1 MFKNNLKIALRT
13 LRKNKIYTAVTLIG
27 LTAGIAAVLLIFR
40 MVTYELGFNKNFAN
54 YDRIVRVVSKEALP
68 DGDINYGTC
77 TPIPAMDVIEET
89 VSQFEHMSRVKEMW
103 VTMSLP
109 DPNGGPPLKKFN
121 MEDGE
126 TGFFV
131 EPEFFEVF
139 QLDWKAGDPAS
150 ALVQPNTI
158 VLAERYAKKFFNTA
172 EEAMGK
178 QLVMDNLVPMTVTGI
193 IADLPINCDFNFP
206 FLSSWPTL
214 KAYADYFFYDPEWG
228 SCSSNNQVYALLYGP
243 EQIDAGNDVIAA
255 VGKEEYLDR
264 RTGKQGKTHYLQ
276 PLSDLHFNEE
286 LSHSGNH
293 RVGKTRLRIL
303 GGIGVLIL
311 IMACFNFINLA
322 TAQSALRAKEVGVR
336 KTLGS
341 GRKQLVGQ
349 FMSET
354 GIIVFLAVIL
364 GVNLAVIC
372 APLLKHVSD
381 VSDTVPFLSNPMVW
395 GFLALVSIAVTLLA
409 GLYPSLALASY
420 KPVEALRSKV
430 SQSRF
435 AGASL
440 RKSLVVLQFVIAQG
454 LIIGAIITLLQL
466 DYIRSQDLGFSQD
479 LVYNFGVGIDSSALA
494 RHKVLKQELLQIPAV
509 EKVSFSSDQP
519 LSGNTWASNFR
530 YASRPEDENYAI
542 TLKFC
547 DDDYHETYGLRL
559 LAGDWYEARDSVRKG
574 VVNMTLLKK
583 LGVSDP
589 QDVIGQDLR
598 IGANNMYKI
607 SGVVEDFHTHSFH
620 KEHLPLLM
628 SARPGY
634 YWDVGVKIRPDD
646 IAGTLAALQ
655 KGFDKI
661 MPEQVFDG
669 RFLDEGIAMFYE
681 DENRLSSTCKGFGLL
696 AILIS
701 CLGLFGLAAHA
712 AQQRTKEIGV
722 RKVLGATTAS
732 IVGLLSKDFLKLVG
746 IGLVIATPLAWYLM
760 EQWLQDFAY
769 SVDIEWWV
777 FALAGA
783 VAIAVAFLTVS
794 YQSIKAAW
802 VNPVDSLRSE

>member
-40 MVTYELGFNKNFAN
+40 MVTYELSFNKNFAN
-54 YDRIVRVVSKEALP
+54 YDRIVRVVMDQVHP
-68 DGDINYGTC
+68 DGSIHHSTC
-77 TPIPAMDVIEET
+77 TPIPAMDIIEQE
-89 VSQFEHMSRVKEMW
+89 VSQFEKMSRVKELW
-103 VTMSLP
+103 VTTTLP

-121 MEDGE
+121 MEEAE
-126 TGFFV
+126 TAFFV
-131 EPEFFEVF
+131 EPEFFDIF
-139 QLDWKAGDPAS
+139 DLTWMAGDPAG

-158 VLAERYAKKFFNTA
+158 VLTEHHAKKFFENP
-172 EEAMGK
+172 EKIMGQ
-178 QLVMDNLVPMTVTGI
+178 QLILDNLVPVTVTGI
-193 IADLPINCDFNFP
+193 VADLPVNCDFNYP
-206 FLSSWPTL
+206 FLASWPTL
-214 KAYADYFFYDPEWG
+214 KAYPNHFFYEPEWG
-228 SCSSNNQVYALLYGP
+228 SCSSNNQVYALLYNP
-243 EQIDAGNDVIAA
+243 EQIDAANTILAN
-255 VGKEEYLDR
+255 VGQEEYKNR
-264 RTGKQGKTHYLQ
+264 NNKKEKTHLLQ
-276 PLSDLHFNEE
+276 PLSELHFEE
-286 LSHSGNH
+286 ERGHSGTH

-303 GGIGVLIL
+303 SGIGVLIL

-322 TAQSALRAKEVGVR
+322 TAQSVLRAKEVGVR

-341 GRKQLVGQ
+341 QRKQLVGQ

-354 GIIVFLAVIL
+354 GIIVLVAVVL

-381 VSDTVPFLSNPMVW
+381 VSDAVPFLSSPLVW
-395 GFLALVSIAVTLLA
+395 GFLAVVTIAVTLLA

-430 SQSRF
+430 SHSRF

-466 DYIRSQDLGFSQD
+466 DYIRSQDLGFSQN
-479 LVYNFGVGIDSSALA
+479 LVYNFGVGVDSSALA
-494 RHKVLKQELLQIPAV
+494 RHSALKQELIQIPSV
-509 EKVSFSSDQP
+509 QQVSFSSDQP

-530 YASRPEDENYAI
+530 YASRPEDENYSI
-542 TLKFC
+542 TMKFC
-547 DDDYHETYGLRL
+547 DENYHETYGLRL
-559 LAGDWYEARDSVRKG
+559 LAGDWYEARDSVRKA

-583 LGVSDP
+583 LGIDDP
-589 QDVIGQDLR
+589 QLVIGQNLR
-598 IGANNMYKI
+598 IGARSMFKI

-620 KEHLPLLM
+620 EEHLPLLM
-628 SARPGY
+628 TARPGF
-634 YWDVGVKIRPDD
+634 YWDVGVKIHPDD
-646 IAGTLAALQ
+646 VAGTLAAMQ

-661 MPEQVFDG
+661 MPEQIFEG
-669 RFLDEGIAMFYE
+669 RFLDEGIAQFYE
-681 DENRLSSTCKGFGLL
+681 DENRLSATCKGFGLL

-722 RKVLGATTAS
+722 RKVLGATTAG
-732 IVGLLSKDFLKLVG
+732 IVSLLSKDFLKLVG

-760 EQWLQDFAY
+760 DQWLQDFAFR
-769 SVDIEWWV
+769 VDIEWWV
-777 FALAGA
+777 FALAGF
-783 VAIAVAFLTVS
+783 VAISVAFLTVS

-802 VNPVDSLRSE
+802 VNPVDSLKSE